1 MSYGMFI
8 FLYGKIK
15 GISKNDVQIQET
27 KLEKDISYKIFFVKN
42 SRLYTDTIMIL
53 RLLKIT

>member
-27 KLEKDISYKIFFVKN
+27 KLEKDISYKIFFVGIK
-42 SRLYTDTIMIL
+42 
-53 RLLKIT
+53 LLSHKID